1 MTFDPFM
8 DMFNSFFII
17 FIVIAVVAVVFFI
30 FIFILIVR
38 AIMGG
43 GKRSEKRKQQ
53 LSPYK
58 DYPDEVYK
66 NKESTQICQ
75 YCGEKIDVNANNCP
89 QCGEKLK

>member
-1 MTFDPFM
+1 MTFDPFEI
-8 DMFNSFFII
+8 FNSFFII
-17 FIVIAVVAVVFFI
+17 FIVIAVVAVVFMIVI
-30 FIFILIVR
+30 FIVIVR

-58 DYPDEVYK
+58 HYPDEVYK

>member
-1 MTFDPFM
+1 MTFDPFEI
-8 DMFNSFFII
+8 FNSFFII
-17 FIVIAVVAVVFFI
+17 FIVIAVVAVVFMIVI
-30 FIFILIVR
+30 FIVIVR

-53 LSPYK
+53 LSPAK
-58 DYPDEVYK
+58 PYPDTVYK
-66 NKESTQICQ
+66 NKELTQICQ

>member
-1 MTFDPFM
+1 MTFNPFEI
-8 DMFNSFFII
+8 FNSFFII
-17 FIVIAVVAVVFFI
+17 FIVIAVIMVVFMIII
-30 FIFILIVR
+30 FIVIIR